1 MKLRKFIGLA
11 VAVLTLSLA
20 LCGCGDKNS
29 KSETKSETKSDTE
42 PASSSNQTP
51 GKFSPMVTKDAAFA
65 LGVNLDKRQAFK
77 VVDAYLDQF
86 CGLMQL
92 REEDVDELKGLVSR
106 SKKELFADAPRKL
119 RKFLDE
125 RGLGDVDLRW
135 AVISLEDLKI
145 RYGVQVYGLSVAIAG
160 DVDLE
165 KLIPKDL
172 VIRTFGAREVI
183 KVREATNKVVR
194 SSTKI
199 SQDDRSPQ
207 MDFVEE
213 RNRNIPSVITN
224 DAVVFK
230 EMMLEGEK
238 VWRIEPQ
245 DESIL
250 PRRELERAGIY
261 PHVTSLDGQLL
272 LAASSRNALVKLIRL
287 YRQGK
292 DAGITLGDFSAKE
305 GELLHLGVDNVGERV
320 RQTVRRSDLRELTQV
335 MPEADQAIR
344 RLGALEADVK
354 VSPDGMLQTSA
365 SLKAASEKDADMIR
379 MLAKV
384 GLMKVRSQWSEDPYM
399 PREFVKM
406 LDAVKIDGADGE
418 IKVQDVNPL
427 LAFYHPASMNMFY
440 GDINA
445 VERNGC
451 KLLEAINRVNEE
463 RAVKSLPPVWPRT
476 RLRGG
481 MAVPSDDVSARTYAS
496 AADYFNA
503 LFDMEHYGTPE
514 WEPVVDGKLLSTLG
528 KNAVVGKKIDAKG
541 LDWCIAANVTEETW
555 FSAPVLISA
564 NLNPVFVYED
574 QHQLLGPKSGA
585 AKSMFGD
592 KAYVLLRRGG
602 YGTWKRIEWEKGQQ
616 YQYASNRRDRSDRG
630 SPIEWLTPTGVVE
643 LERGKTEAKEN
654 NRKP

>member
-1 MKLRKFIGLA
+1 MKLRKFIGMA
-11 VAVLTLSLA
+11 VAVLTLTLA
-20 LCGCGDKNS
+20 LCGCGDKKSKSES
-29 KSETKSETKSDTE
+29 KSETKSDSES
-42 PASSSNQTP
+42 ASSSNRTP
-51 GKFSPMVTKDAAFA
+51 GKFSPMVTKDAAVA

-160 DVDLE
+160 GVDLE

-172 VIRTFGAREVI
+172 VIRT
-183 KVREATNKVVR
+183 VRDAPKAVSNTVVK
-194 SSTKI
+194 SSTKM
-199 SQDDRSPQ
+199 SQDDCKSLI
-207 MDFVEE
+207 DFVEE

-250 PRRELERAGIY
+250 PRREFEYAGIY

-292 DAGITLGDFSAKE
+292 DAGVTLGDFSAKE

-320 RQTVRRSDLRELTQV
+320 RQTMRRSDLQELAQV

-354 VSPDGMLQTSA
+354 VLPDGMLQTSA
-365 SLKAASEKDADMIR
+365 SLKAASEKDADIIR

-384 GLMKVRSQWSEDPYM
+384 GLMKVRSQWSEEPYM

-406 LDAVKIDGADGE
+406 LDAVKIDGGDGE
-418 IKVQDVNPL
+418 IKVQNVNPL
-427 LAFYHPASMNMFY
+427 LAFYHAASMNMFY
-440 GDINA
+440 VDINA
-445 VERNGC
+445 VESNGG

-463 RAVKSLPPVWPRT
+463 RAAKSLPPVWPRT

-481 MAVPSDDVSARTYAS
+481 MTVPSDDVSARTYAS

-528 KNAVVGKKIDAKG
+528 KNAVVGKRIDAKG

-592 KAYVLLRRGG
+592 KAYVLLRKGG

-643 LERGKTEAKEN
+643 LEGGKAEAKEN
-654 NRKP
+654 SKPYKSSR